1 MKIRRVFLVF
11 GVLLGTAWAQETV
24 LYSFCARYPCLDGA
38 NPVGGLVSDQKGN
51 LYGTTNAGGAE
62 EFAAGV
68 IFQLTPLG
76 KYTILHTFCS
86 QNNCA
91 DGAIPNG
98 GLVFDQNGNLYGTT
112 TYGGIYNGGNGV
124 VFKLSTTT
132 GRYSVLYSFCARIN
146 CADGAL
152 PNARLVFDQNGNLYG
167 TTVGGGVRYGGFPG
181 NGVVF
186 KLTPNGRETV
196 LYNFCTQ
203 NHCPDGSFPAAGL
216 VFDQKG
222 NLYGT
227 TANGGDDYNEGT
239 AFKLTPKGLETVLH
253 TFCVSY
259 NCPDGAQPDAG
270 LVFDQNGNLYGTT
283 NDGGANGFD
292 GGVIFQLTPRGKYT
306 ILHSFCPPYSCDDG
320 ASPLSLVFDQQ
331 GNLYGATH
339 SGGVYVDGTVFK
351 LTPTGQES
359 VLYSFCAQR
368 YCSDGQYPSG
378 SLLFDQNGNLYGVT
392 SGGGDY
398 GYGAVFKLAR

>member
-24 LYSFCARYPCLDGA
+24 LYSFCARY
-38 NPVGGLVSDQKGN
+38 
-51 LYGTTNAGGAE
+51 
-62 EFAAGV
+62 
-68 IFQLTPLG
+68 
-76 KYTILHTFCS
+76 
-86 QNNCA
+86 NCA

-152 PNARLVFDQNGNLYG
+152 PNAR
-167 TTVGGGVRYGGFPG
+167 
-181 NGVVF
+181 
-186 KLTPNGRETV
+186 
-196 LYNFCTQ
+196 
-203 NHCPDGSFPAAGL
+203 
-216 VFDQKG
+216 
-222 NLYGT
+222 
-227 TANGGDDYNEGT
+227 
-239 AFKLTPKGLETVLH
+239 
-253 TFCVSY
+253 
-259 NCPDGAQPDAG
+259 